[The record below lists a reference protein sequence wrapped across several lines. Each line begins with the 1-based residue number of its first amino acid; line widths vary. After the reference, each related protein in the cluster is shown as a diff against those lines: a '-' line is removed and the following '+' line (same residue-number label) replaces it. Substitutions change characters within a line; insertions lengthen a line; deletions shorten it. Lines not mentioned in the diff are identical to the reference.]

1 MDMMRGQTRTFIS
14 VELPHPDDFKSIT
27 DTLKGIPGV
36 RITPLNQL
44 HITLSFLGD
53 VDTDRIPK
61 ICSELKLAFKDVGS
75 FHLSVKGLGAFPN
88 ERHARIIWMGIEDGD
103 VLASCAKI
111 VERTLKRIGI
121 RYDRKEF
128 TPHITIARAKDAVNI
143 SRIIDDH
150 RDDEFLSFDCSSI
163 NVMKSIL
170 KPTGAEHSVICT
182 IPLKQNV

>member
-1 MDMMRGQTRTFIS
+1 MDMMTGQTRTFIS

-36 RITPLNQL
+36 KITPLNQL

-53 VDTDRIPK
+53 VVD
-61 ICSELKLAFKDVGS
+61 
-75 FHLSVKGLGAFPN
+75 
-88 ERHARIIWMGIEDGD
+88 
-103 VLASCAKI
+103 
-111 VERTLKRIGI
+111 
-121 RYDRKEF
+121 
-128 TPHITIARAKDAVNI
+128 I

-150 RDDEFLSFDCSSI
+150 RDDEFLNFDCSSI
-163 NVMKSIL
+163 NVMKSVL